1 MYLSKLEIVGFKS
14 FAQKT
19 QLKFNGG
26 ISAIVGPNGC
36 GKSNIVDAIR
46 WVLGE
51 QKTSVLRSDVMENVI
66 FNGTKNRKPLSM
78 AEVSLTL
85 ENTKGILPSE
95 YSEVTV
101 TRRLFR
107 NGESE
112 YLINKSKCRLK
123 DIVELFMD
131 TGLGADSYSVIE
143 LKMVEAILSGR
154 PDERRA
160 LFEEAA
166 GIKKYKQ
173 RRKEAAKKLETVV
186 EDITRIQDI
195 LEEVRKNVAS
205 LARQAQKTKRYNNLM
220 SEYKGL
226 DSSILVFNYSLFNNK
241 AEAYKNELIELNKQ
255 KIKME
260 FELGETEEFLR
271 KLKERYAITEEQYN
285 LIIANE
291 ASLQDRIASSE
302 KELAVSDEKLKNLST
317 SKEKIIAE
325 IENAKQS
332 IQSLKLEIQ
341 GNEALINEK
350 NKIIEELEE
359 KLLTSKEN
367 RENILQELRQLKEE
381 SDYSNEKVLSLQN
394 TINSLKNHQNR
405 ISDRK
410 KMLERK
416 VQGNFEESSR
426 LKKQIEAIETEL
438 LNADEMHNKLSGELS
453 EAENLLAQEKER
465 QTVLQNSIDSVKH
478 KLNDRKNALSAR
490 RNTLEYLKS
499 IVDTNQTSQF
509 LINSSGWSKSNDKN
523 QLAELVATDEENIT
537 ALVSILNYIGDY
549 FVVENVDEATKAI
562 NLLKESK
569 KGQASFIAKD
579 IITDSQHKIS
589 DADEGKSLYQ
599 IIRAEPKIVEF
610 LQNILGN
617 CLIAETDETALKLVR
632 EKRCDCCASKTG
644 LFVHKSG
651 YIFGGSEQK
660 NKQSKIG
667 RKEKIEKTQEEIDK
681 IFQEIEVLNE
691 ELRNLNEELSLIDL
705 PSLTSNVRQ
714 AETRLKNFEQKIS
727 QTKLQK
733 QAFEQ
738 SLEIV
743 SQSNLQIEQE
753 LDEIQS
759 ELDTIQSQ
767 IEEATEALAKEKE
780 EYNAIQ
786 SNLAKVEIK
795 VKNCDNEIRST
806 EIELTKLNS
815 ERNSCEND
823 IKRLANSIKSYENK
837 IKDKEDEL
845 LNGDRIAVEL
855 KEKTEKIAN
864 ELIKFREE
872 YEQLV
877 DRNHKLVT
885 EKNSINEQINQY
897 SEAINSLRNQY
908 DKLKEQIHQTDIKI
922 SEINVQLNSIKERLS
937 EDFGINCEDDLP
949 LIPEDFDINIAKEKV
964 IELKN
969 KLASLGNVNFLA
981 LEEYEKE
988 SERLNF
994 YENQIND
1001 LLNSEK
1007 TLKETIAEI
1016 NQAAEKNF
1024 SETFHQIHENFK
1036 RLFKTLF
1043 GEEGEAELKIDEG
1056 KLLET
1061 DIEIIAKPPNK
1072 RPITIEQ
1079 LSQGEKTLTAIA
1091 LLFAIY
1097 LVKPSPFCILDEVD
1111 APLDDSNVDKF
1122 LTLIK
1127 EFSNNTQFII
1137 VTHNKKTMSAANT
1150 LYGIT
1155 MQEVGVSKTVSVS
1168 LEKVENLQ

>member
-19 QLKFNGG
+19 LLKFNGG

-195 LEEVRKNVAS
+195 LEEVRKNVSS
-205 LARQAQKTKRYNNLM
+205 LARQAQKTRRYNNLM
-220 SEYKGL
+220 SEYKSL
-226 DSSILVFNYSLFNNK
+226 DSSILLFNYSLFNNK
-241 AEAYKNELIELNKQ
+241 AETYKQELIELNKQ

-285 LIIANE
+285 LVISNEANLQDKIANF
-291 ASLQDRIASSE
+291 E
-302 KELAVSDEKLKNLST
+302 KELAVSNEKLNNLSS

-325 IENAKQS
+325 IENAKQN
-332 IQSLKLEIQ
+332 IQSLKNEVLE
-341 GNEALINEK
+341 NETLISAK

-359 KLLTSKEN
+359 KLAASKEN
-367 RENILQELRQLKEE
+367 REKYYGELRQLKEE
-381 SDYSNEKVLSLQN
+381 SDCSNEKILTLQN
-394 TINSLKNHQNR
+394 TINSLKNQHNR
-405 ISDRK
+405 SLDRK

-416 VQGNFEESSR
+416 VQGNFEEASR
-426 LKKQIEAIETEL
+426 LRKQIEDIEKEL
-438 LNADEMHNKLSGELS
+438 SNADEMHSKLENELID
-453 EAENLLAQEKER
+453 AENFLAQEKER
-465 QTVLQNSIDSVKH
+465 QMVLQNRIDSVKN

-490 RNTLEYLKS
+490 KNTLDYLKS
-499 IVDTNQTSQF
+499 IVDTNQTAQF
-509 LINSSGWSKSNDKN
+509 LISSIDWSNTEDKN
-523 QLAELVATDEENIT
+523 QLAELVATDEEYIT
-537 ALVSILNYIGDY
+537 PLVSILNYIGDY
-549 FVVENVDEATKAI
+549 FVVERIEEATKAI
-562 NLLKESK
+562 DLLKETK
-569 KGQASFIAKD
+569 KGQASFITKE
-579 IITDSQHKIS
+579 IIANKNFEINNT
-589 DADEGKSLYQ
+589 ANGKSLYEV
-599 IIRAEPKIVEF
+599 IRAERKIVEF
-610 LQNILGN
+610 LKNMLGN
-617 CLIAETDETALKLVR
+617 CLIAETDEIALKLVK
-632 EKRCDCCASKTG
+632 ENICDCCASKTG

-681 IFQEIEVLNE
+681 ISKEIEALNV

-714 AETRLKNFEQKIS
+714 SEARLKNFEQKIY

-743 SQSNLQIEQE
+743 SQSNSHIEQE
-753 LDEIQS
+753 LDEIQT
-759 ELDTIQSQ
+759 ELAAIENQ
-767 IEEATEALAKEKE
+767 IDEATTALTKEKE

-786 SNLAKVEIK
+786 SSLAKVELQ
-795 VKNCDNEIRST
+795 VRNFDSEIRAI
-806 EIELTKLNS
+806 EIELTKINS

-823 IKRLANSIKSYENK
+823 IKRIANSIKSFENK

-845 LNGDRIAVEL
+845 LNGDRIAIQL
-855 KEKTEKIAN
+855 KEKTEKIAG
-864 ELIKFREE
+864 ELVRLREE

-877 DRNHKLVT
+877 DRNHKLIT

-897 SEAINSLRNQY
+897 SEAINALRLQY
-908 DKLKEQIHQTDIKI
+908 DKLKEQIHQTDIRI
-922 SEINVQLNSIKERLS
+922 SEINVQVNSIKERLS
-937 EDFGINCEDDLP
+937 EDFGINCEEELP
-949 LIPEDFDINIAKEKV
+949 PIPEDFDIDIAKEKV
-964 IELKN
+964 VELKT

-988 SERLNF
+988 AERLNF

-1024 SETFHQIHENFK
+1024 SETFNKIHENFK

-1111 APLDDSNVDKF
+1111 APLDDANVDKF
-1122 LTLIK
+1122 LNLIR

-1137 VTHNKKTMSAANT
+1137 VTHNKKTMSAADT

-1168 LEKVENLQ
+1168 LEKVENLL